1 MQLPFMNKCKVLY
14 LGGIDPAV
22 LGKQNSNLHYNLPP
36 GCVCFSESVSPS
48 CALGDPTSEN
58 RDNYI

>member
-1 MQLPFMNKCKVLY
+1 M
-14 LGGIDPAV
+14 